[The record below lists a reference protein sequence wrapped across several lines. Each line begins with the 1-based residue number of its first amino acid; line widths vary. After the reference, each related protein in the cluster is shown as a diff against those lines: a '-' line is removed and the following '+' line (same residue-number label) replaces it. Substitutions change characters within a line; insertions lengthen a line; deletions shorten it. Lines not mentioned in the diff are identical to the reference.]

1 MWPQKLALRHPAAAK
16 LLQYATG
23 GCPCKTGKEWTKEE
37 IWEAVERGPHVS
49 ALDPKAIEQLEGE
62 IAGKVEAG
70 QCKVVLWD
78 DIKHNPPKQMK
89 VSPLAMIPHKSR
101 GFRAI
106 LDLSFRLRL
115 KKGGILPSVNEGTTL
130 EAPAGAIDQ
139 LGHSLSRIIHA
150 FAEADEDAKIFMAK
164 FDIKDGF
171 WRLSCESGEEW
182 NFCYVLPQKEGE
194 PTRLVVPTSLQ
205 MGWVESPP
213 YFCAASE
220 TARDVATQYMETKV
234 GSLPE
239 HKFLNYAMTND
250 AVGDLPEKSDNGGLR
265 YFVDVYVDD
274 FIPMAIATS
283 QEQLRHVA
291 NAVMTGIHDVFP
303 ADDVDEEDPISLK
316 KLKKK
321 DGEWAVVKDVL
332 GFTFNGEGKTM
343 QLEEPKRE
351 FLLAIL
357 HKWLRGADK
366 KGGAVPFNEFESV
379 VAKLRHSFTAIPAG
393 VGLLSPCNKL
403 LRKRPAVVWL
413 GKNKE
418 LRTALDNCR
427 TLLRESSA
435 EPTPCRELVMG
446 EPDFVGVKD
455 ASGEG
460 VGGFIV
466 GEKSACV
473 PTVFRMEWPG
483 DIKEEVRRTNARLG
497 GKLTNSDLEM
507 AGLLL
512 LFLVMEEV
520 CKFKPGQHV
529 ALFSDNSPTVSWVTR
544 MAARGSLVAD
554 QLLRALA
561 LRLKK
566 SHVSPL
572 TPLHIAGK
580 QNDMTDIP
588 SRSFGSEKKWHFEKD
603 EDFLAFYNSRFP
615 LPNPT
620 QNKWSIFR
628 PSQKIV
634 SRVISVLRLQVL
646 KMEEWRRLPRRGRHI
661 GGTGEP
667 IANLWDWTL
676 TCREQ
681 TSSRHQPSCGPSQPA
696 CEMETT
702 DEKRSRLR
710 QFQQLS
716 RPLIRRSCWTQT
728 SPP

>member
-1 MWPQKLALRHPAAAK
+1 M
-16 LLQYATG
+16 
-23 GCPCKTGKEWTKEE
+23 
-37 IWEAVERGPHVS
+37 
-49 ALDPKAIEQLEGE
+49 DPKAIAQLKGE
-62 IAGKVEAG
+62 IEGKVKEK
-70 QCKVVLWD
+70 QCKVILWD
-78 DIKHNPPKQMK
+78 DIKDNPPKQMK

-115 KKGGILPSVNEGTTL
+115 KKGGMLPSVNEKTTL

-139 LGHSLSRIIHA
+139 LGHSLSRVIHA
-150 FAEADEDAKIFMAK
+150 FAETEEDAKVFMAK

-171 WRLSCESGEEW
+171 WRMSCEMGEEW
-182 NFCYVLPQKEGE
+182 NFCYVLPQEEGE

-220 TARDVATQYMETKV
+220 TGRDVATQYMESKI
-234 GSLPE
+234 GSLPDN
-239 HKFLNYAMTND
+239 KFLEYAMGD
-250 AVGDLPEKSDNGGLR
+250 EAVEALPKEAGVEEMR
-265 YFVDVYVDD
+265 YFIDVYVDD

-283 QEQLRHVA
+283 QEQLRHAA
-291 NAVMTGIHDVFP
+291 NAVLAGIHDVFP
-303 ADDVDEEDPISLK
+303 ADNVDENDPISLK

-321 DGEWAVVKDVL
+321 DGQWALTKDIL
-332 GFTFNGEGKTM
+332 GFTFDGEKKTLI
-343 QLEEPKRE
+343 LEEPKRE
-351 FLLAIL
+351 FLLVIL
-357 HKWLRGADK
+357 QKWLRGARRQHC
-366 KGGAVPFNEFESV
+366 AIPFNEFESV

-413 GKNKE
+413 SKNKE
-418 LRTALDNCR
+418 LCAALDNCR
-427 TLLRESSA
+427 TLLREA
-435 EPTPCRELVMG
+435 TMDPTPCRELVMG

-455 ASGEG
+455 ASKEG

-466 GEKSACV
+466 GENAECV
-473 PTVFRMEWPG
+473 PTVFRMEWPA
-483 DIKEEVRRTNARLG
+483 DIKEEVARTNARRG

-588 SRSFGSEKKWHFEKD
+588 SRSFGSEKKWHFERD
-603 EDFLAFYNSRFP
+603 EDFLTFYNSRFP
-615 LPNPT
+615 LPN

-628 PSQKIV
+628 PSRGIE

-661 GGTGEP
+661 GDTGEP
-667 IANLWDWTL
+667 TANLWDWTL

-681 TSSRHQPSCGPSQPA
+681 ASGELPHSCGRLQQV
-696 CEMETT
+696 CGTETT
-702 DEKRSRLR
+702 EEKRSRLR
-710 QFQQLS
+710 QYQQLS
-716 RPLIRRSCWTQT
+716 RPLIRRSCWTRT
-728 SPP
+728 DRP